1 MLRTKVPGQKQ
12 VALRKHLLVAL
23 VRDLNERVLTL
34 LVKDLEAVLHKS
46 EEETEGT
53 DFETLELSNGGK
65 SR

>member
-34 LVKDLEAVLHKS
+34 LVKDLETVYIKAKRKQK
-46 EEETEGT
+46 EQT
-53 DFETLELSNGGK
+53 
-65 SR
+65 SRH